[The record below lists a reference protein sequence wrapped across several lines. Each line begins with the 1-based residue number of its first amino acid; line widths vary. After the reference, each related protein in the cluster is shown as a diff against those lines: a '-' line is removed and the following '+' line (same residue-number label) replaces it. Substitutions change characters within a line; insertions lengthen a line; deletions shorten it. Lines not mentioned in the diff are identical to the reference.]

1 VAVSRVAGSTAHGR
15 SGSSAPAGK
24 RLASTVRL
32 PWLIGLAALLALA
45 TVTGLLAGRDTSQAG
60 VQRAALDAQEALATG
75 VAQQVRRSLNEG
87 VDDLVQAAQAL
98 EGDLDDRRA
107 LEQHAETVL
116 RATVA
121 AHGRY
126 LTVALVDARTGRS
139 VLGAPGQSP
148 PDPLGELPDDSTVV
162 AVLDDGRIVESAPVG
177 KRSGLV
183 VAAVYDPTFL
193 LPVLRPAPESVSV
206 VDGDQRALTS
216 TTGVAPGSPLED
228 EDLRRAAQRGE
239 QLSGTLARRVDDV
252 TSTVIAYAPVTGVGV
267 AGDAGLAVVL
277 SQVVLVPGAI
287 ASYRVPGVLASLLL
301 GLTAVAVFR
310 WLHVAVV
317 RPVLQLQRTAE
328 RVAYG
333 DLSQRVVVDRY
344 DEVGG
349 IARSLERLRLALI
362 RAKVQDLEAGR
373 SGAEEKS

>member
-1 VAVSRVAGSTAHGR
+1 VAVSRVGAPTSAGKP
-15 SGSSAPAGK
+15 GSSVPAGK

-32 PWLIGLAALLALA
+32 PWLVGLAALLALSV
-45 TVTGLLAGRDTSQAG
+45 VTGLLAGRDTSEAG

-87 VDDLVQAAQAL
+87 VDDLRQAAQAL
-98 EGDLDDRRA
+98 EDDLDDRAA
-107 LEQHAETVL
+107 LEQHAATVL
-116 RATVA
+116 LATVT

-126 LTVALVDARTGRS
+126 LAVAVVDARTGFS
-139 VLGAPGQSP
+139 VLGTPGQAP
-148 PDPLGELPDDSTVV
+148 PDPLGELPDDRATVV
-162 AVLDDGRIVESAPVG
+162 VLDDGRIVESVPVG
-177 KRSGLV
+177 EGSGLV

-193 LPVLRPAPESVSV
+193 LPALRPAPDSVSV
-206 VDGDQRALTS
+206 VDGEQRTLSS
-216 TTGVAPGSPLED
+216 TTGVAPGGPLGD
-228 EDLRRAAQRGE
+228 EDLRRAAERGA
-239 QLSGTLARRVDDV
+239 QISGTLARRLDER
-252 TSTVIAYAPVTGVGV
+252 TATVVAYAPVTGVGI
-267 AGDAGLAVVL
+267 AGEAGLAVVL
-277 SQVVLVPGAI
+277 SQPVLTTGGV

-317 RPVLQLQRTAE
+317 RPVLELQRTAE

-349 IARSLERLRLALI
+349 IARSLERLRLSLI

-373 SGAEEKS
+373 SAADEQS

>member
-1 VAVSRVAGSTAHGR
+1 MAVSRVGAPTSAGKP
-15 SGSSAPAGK
+15 GSSVPAGK

-32 PWLIGLAALLALA
+32 PWLVGLAALLALSV
-45 TVTGLLAGRDTSQAG
+45 VTGLLAGRDTSEAG

-87 VDDLVQAAQAL
+87 VDDLRQAAQAL
-98 EGDLDDRRA
+98 EDDLDDRAA
-107 LEQHAETVL
+107 LEQHAATVL
-116 RATVA
+116 LATVT

-126 LTVALVDARTGRS
+126 LAVAVVDARTGFS
-139 VLGAPGQSP
+139 VLGTPGQAP
-148 PDPLGELPDDSTVV
+148 PDPLGELPDDRATVV
-162 AVLDDGRIVESAPVG
+162 VLDDGRIVESVPVG
-177 KRSGLV
+177 EGSGLV

-193 LPVLRPAPESVSV
+193 LPALRPAPDSVSV
-206 VDGDQRALTS
+206 VDGEQRTLSS
-216 TTGVAPGSPLED
+216 TTGVAPGGPLGD
-228 EDLRRAAQRGE
+228 EDLRRAAERGA
-239 QLSGTLARRVDDV
+239 QISGTLARRLDER
-252 TSTVIAYAPVTGVGV
+252 TATVVAYAPVTGVGI
-267 AGDAGLAVVL
+267 AGEAGLAVVL
-277 SQVVLVPGAI
+277 SQPVLTTGGV

-317 RPVLQLQRTAE
+317 RPVLELQRTAE

-349 IARSLERLRLALI
+349 IARSLERLRLSLI

-373 SGAEEKS
+373 SAADEQS